1 MFVQAA
7 KFIEAH
13 GGNTKAVNVYGQES
27 EPATYRLAKMNLA
40 IRGIS
45 YHLGDRAVST
55 FSDDQHKEL
64 KFDYIMANPP
74 FNLKKYAEYGGF
86 ETDSRWQG
94 YGVPPTSNAN
104 YAWILHILNKLNVS
118 RGIAGFLLANGA
130 LDDSDT
136 LEIRKQLIESDKVEA
151 IIVLPRNMFYSTDI
165 SVTLWILNNNKK
177 GGPWHGRQLRNR
189 TGEILFIDLR
199 TWNSNIYEKKY
210 VRLTEADIDRVRQIY
225 FNWQTE
231 NFVEYAEPELYY
243 AAHRDEIQGK
253 GYSLVPS
260 RYIEFIDRDT
270 EIDYQSALSEMS
282 DKFNALKKRWDANET
297 ELVNAFKILGYG
309 KNKLQHHNIT
319 TDTLFDDIRNIIEQ
333 GRRQAYAA
341 ANQITVLT
349 YWHIGRRIV
358 EEEQH
363 GEARA
368 QYGTRLIKTLA
379 EQLMPKYGNTFS
391 KRNLDYFRQ
400 FYLCFNDL
408 EIVNTRVH
416 NLTWSHFRSIIQV
429 ADPKAREWYVKE
441 ASEQMWS
448 VRTLNRNIGTQ
459 YYGRRMACV
468 REGLALPS
476 PDIEANDPLEYIK
489 SPVVAEFLGFRKDSK
504 YDESQLEQALIDHL
518 QQFIMELGRGFA
530 FVDRQKHISTDTGDF
545 YIDLVFYNI
554 KLKRYVLFE
563 LKTHPLT
570 HADVGQLDM
579 YVRMYD
585 DLVKDENDNPTIGI
599 LLCTETDKVMAKY
612 SVLNGSEQLFAA
624 KYMAYMPTEEE
635 LSREIEQQKRFFLE
649 QHGKEE

>member
-1 MFVQAA
+1 M
-7 KFIEAH
+7 E
-13 GGNTKAVNVYGQES
+13 
-27 EPATYRLAKMNLA
+27 
-40 IRGIS
+40 
-45 YHLGDRAVST
+45 
-55 FSDDQHKEL
+55 
-64 KFDYIMANPP
+64 
-74 FNLKKYAEYGGF
+74 
-86 ETDSRWQG
+86 
-94 YGVPPTSNAN
+94 
-104 YAWILHILNKLNVS
+104 
-118 RGIAGFLLANGA
+118 
-130 LDDSDT
+130 
-136 LEIRKQLIESDKVEA
+136 
-151 IIVLPRNMFYSTDI
+151 
-165 SVTLWILNNNKK
+165 
-177 GGPWHGRQLRNR
+177 
-189 TGEILFIDLR
+189 
-199 TWNSNIYEKKY
+199 
-210 VRLTEADIDRVRQIY
+210 
-225 FNWQTE
+225 
-231 NFVEYAEPELYY
+231 
-243 AAHRDEIQGK
+243 
-253 GYSLVPS
+253 
-260 RYIEFIDRDT
+260 
-270 EIDYQSALSEMS
+270 
-282 DKFNALKKRWDANET
+282 
-297 ELVNAFKILGYG
+297 

-319 TDTLFDDIRNIIEQ
+319 TDTLFDDIQNIIEQ
-333 GRRQAYAA
+333 GRQQAYAA

-400 FYLCFNDL
+400 FYLCFSDL
-408 EIVNTRVH
+408 EIVNACVH
-416 NLTWSHFRSIIQV
+416 NLTWTHFRTIIQV
-429 ADPKAREWYVKE
+429 ADPKAREWYAKE

-448 VRTLNRNIGTQ
+448 SRTLRRNIGTQ
-459 YYGRRMACV
+459 YYGRRMACI

-554 KLKRYVLFE
+554 KLKRYV
-563 LKTHPLT
+563 
-570 HADVGQLDM
+570 DVGQLDM
-579 YVRMYD
+579 YIRMYD

>member
-1 MFVQAA
+1 M
-7 KFIEAH
+7 E
-13 GGNTKAVNVYGQES
+13 
-27 EPATYRLAKMNLA
+27 
-40 IRGIS
+40 
-45 YHLGDRAVST
+45 
-55 FSDDQHKEL
+55 
-64 KFDYIMANPP
+64 
-74 FNLKKYAEYGGF
+74 
-86 ETDSRWQG
+86 
-94 YGVPPTSNAN
+94 
-104 YAWILHILNKLNVS
+104 
-118 RGIAGFLLANGA
+118 
-130 LDDSDT
+130 
-136 LEIRKQLIESDKVEA
+136 
-151 IIVLPRNMFYSTDI
+151 
-165 SVTLWILNNNKK
+165 
-177 GGPWHGRQLRNR
+177 
-189 TGEILFIDLR
+189 
-199 TWNSNIYEKKY
+199 
-210 VRLTEADIDRVRQIY
+210 
-225 FNWQTE
+225 
-231 NFVEYAEPELYY
+231 
-243 AAHRDEIQGK
+243 
-253 GYSLVPS
+253 
-260 RYIEFIDRDT
+260 
-270 EIDYQSALSEMS
+270 
-282 DKFNALKKRWDANET
+282 
-297 ELVNAFKILGYG
+297 

-530 FVDRQKHISTDTGDF
+530 FVDRQKHISTDTGE
-545 YIDLVFYNI
+545 
-554 KLKRYVLFE
+554 KR
-563 LKTHPLT
+563 TAP
-570 HADVGQLDM
+570 
-579 YVRMYD
+579 
-585 DLVKDENDNPTIGI
+585 
-599 LLCTETDKVMAKY
+599 
-612 SVLNGSEQLFAA
+612 
-624 KYMAYMPTEEE
+624 
-635 LSREIEQQKRFFLE
+635 KR
-649 QHGKEE
+649 